1 MFSFNENFKKYKKL
15 ILLGGG
21 LFEVI
26 VFNWF
31 YVCFILKEYY
41 KVYEYYFY
49 MKNNLVYKIY

>member
-49 MKNNLVYKIY
+49 MKNNLVY